1 MAIRRVQIR
10 YGIEPCD
17 FQLSKVVLFQENL
30 TLRRGSI
37 SAKIIN
43 FAVAVAKMV

>member
-10 YGIEPCD
+10 YGIEPYD
-17 FQLSKVVLFQENL
+17 FQNSNVEIFKDFL
-30 TLRRGSI
+30 TLQRGSI

>member
-10 YGIEPCD
+10 YGIEPYD
-17 FQLSKVVLFQENL
+17 FQNGKVEIFKDFL
-30 TLRRGSI
+30 TLQRGSI

-43 FAVAVAKMV
+43 FAIAVAKMV